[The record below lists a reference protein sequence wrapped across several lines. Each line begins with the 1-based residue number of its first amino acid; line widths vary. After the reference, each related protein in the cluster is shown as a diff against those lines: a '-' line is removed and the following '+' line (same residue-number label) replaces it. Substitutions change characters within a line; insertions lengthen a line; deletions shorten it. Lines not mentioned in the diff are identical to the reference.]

1 MTFLFFDSII
11 THCDVFVAQFLARI
25 LLLFSFKM
33 DI

>member
-1 MTFLFFDSII
+1 MTFLVLDSII
-11 THCDVFVAQFLARI
+11 THPDVFGVEFLARI

>member
-1 MTFLFFDSII
+1 MTFLVWNSII
-11 THCDVFVAQFLARI
+11 THHVVFSVEFLAGI